1 MKQHKVEKLL
11 AGVLSISLAMGVSV
25 MPAFAAQVQGPPY
38 EDMSRVYL
46 TKNYELT
53 NTDTISPEETFTF
66 TIDPVTVTDASDDIT
81 PENMPM
87 PTIGTVSYLRGEAG
101 STTKTKEIKIDL
113 PEYDSVGVYTYIIHE
128 AAGNSAGVT
137 YYDDAILLRVTV
149 IEQDGKLRIAAV
161 HTEDPESTGEGK
173 KDDFD
178 DLYSAGELEVHKD
191 VEGIMGNKE
200 KYFKFTVQLTGE
212 EGKTYQD
219 SYAITGGSYDANPTS
234 IEIKPG
240 ETTEAT
246 FYLKDDDTIH
256 NENLPYGVEY
266 KVSETPV
273 ADYVTT
279 ETGTEGEVDAAVE
292 QANFTNTK
300 GGTVDAGVVLD
311 SAPYLFTL
319 TGAAGVG
326 LLLTLRRRHQK

>member
-1 MKQHKVEKLL
+1 MKQNKVEKLL

-25 MPAFAAQVQGPPY
+25 MPAFAASGETY
-38 EDMSRVYL
+38 ADMDSVVIK
-46 TKNYELT
+46 KNYELANEGT
-53 NTDTISPEETFTF
+53 FSPAETFSF
-66 TIDPVTVTDASDDIT
+66 DIEADNVTDASDDIT

-113 PEYDSVGVYTYIIHE
+113 PKYNSVGVYTYIIHE
-128 AAGNSAGVT
+128 VEGNSAGVT
-137 YYDDAILLRVTV
+137 YYGDAILLRVTV

-178 DLYSAGELEVHKD
+178 NLYSAGELEVHKA
-191 VEGIMGNKE
+191 VEGIMGNKD
-200 KYFKFTVQLTGE
+200 KYFEFTVQLTGE

-234 IEIKPG
+234 IKIRPG

-256 NENLPYGVEY
+256 IENLPYGVEY

-300 GGTVDAGVVLD
+300 GGIVDAGVVLD

>member
-1 MKQHKVEKLL
+1 MKQNKVEKLL

-25 MPAFAAQVQGPPY
+25 MPAFAASGETY
-38 EDMSRVYL
+38 ADMDSVVIK
-46 TKNYELT
+46 KNYELA
-53 NTDTISPEETFTF
+53 NTGTLSPEETFTF
-66 TIDPVTVTDASDDIT
+66 TIDPDTVTDASEGIEAADY
-81 PENMPM
+81 MPSVGDV
-87 PTIGTVSYLRGEAG
+87 TYAQGEAG
-101 STTKTKEIKIDL
+101 SANKTRQIEIQL

-137 YYDDAILLRVTV
+137 YYGDAILLRVTV

-178 DLYSAGELEVHKD
+178 NLYSAGELEVHKD
-191 VEGIMGNKE
+191 VEGIMGNKD
-200 KYFKFTVQLTGE
+200 KYFEFTVQLTGE

-219 SYAITGGSYDANPTS
+219 SYAITGGSYDANPDS
-234 IEIKPG
+234 IEIRPG

-256 NENLPYGVEY
+256 IENLPYGVEY

-279 ETGTEGEVDAAVE
+279 ETGTEGEVDEAVE

>member
-1 MKQHKVEKLL
+1 MKQNKAEKLL

-25 MPAFAAQVQGPPY
+25 MPAFAASGETY
-38 EDMSRVYL
+38 ADMDSVVIK
-46 TKNYELT
+46 KNYELANEGT
-53 NTDTISPEETFTF
+53 FSPAETFSF
-66 TIDPVTVTDASDDIT
+66 NIEADNVTDASDDIT

-87 PTIGTVSYLRGEAG
+87 ATIGTVSYRRGEAG

-128 AAGNSAGVT
+128 VAGHSAGVT
-137 YYDDAILLRVTV
+137 YYGDAILLRVTV

-178 DLYSAGELEVHKD
+178 NLYSAGELEVHKD
-191 VEGIMGNKE
+191 VEGIMGNKD
-200 KYFKFTVQLTGE
+200 KYFEFTVQLTGE

-219 SYAITGGSYDANPTS
+219 SYAITGGSYDANPAS

-240 ETTEAT
+240 ETTKAT
-246 FYLKDDDTIH
+246 FYLKDGDTIH
-256 NENLPYGVEY
+256 IENLPYGVEY

-279 ETGTEGEVDAAVE
+279 ETGIEGEVDEAVE

>member
-1 MKQHKVEKLL
+1 MKQNKVEKLL

-25 MPAFAAQVQGPPY
+25 MPAFAASGETY
-38 EDMSRVYL
+38 ADMDSVVIK
-46 TKNYELT
+46 KNYELANEGT
-53 NTDTISPEETFTF
+53 FSPAETFSF
-66 TIDPVTVTDASDDIT
+66 DIEADNVTDASDDIT

-113 PEYDSVGVYTYIIHE
+113 PKYNSVGVYTYIIHE

-178 DLYSAGELEVHKD
+178 NFYSAGELEVHKD

-200 KYFKFTVQLTGE
+200 KYFEFTVQLTGE

-234 IEIKPG
+234 IKIKPG

-246 FYLKDDDTIH
+246 FHLKDDDTIH
-256 NENLPYGVEY
+256 IENLPYGVEY

-279 ETGTEGEVDAAVE
+279 ETGTEGEVDEAVE

>member
-1 MKQHKVEKLL
+1 MKQNKAEKLL

-25 MPAFAAQVQGPPY
+25 MPAFAASGETY
-38 EDMSRVYL
+38 ADMDSVVIK
-46 TKNYELT
+46 KNYELANEGT
-53 NTDTISPEETFTF
+53 FSPAETFSF
-66 TIDPVTVTDASDDIT
+66 DIEADNVTDASDDIT

-87 PTIGTVSYLRGEAG
+87 PTVGTVSYLRGEAG
-101 STTKTKEIKIDL
+101 STTKTKQIEIQL
-113 PEYDSVGVYTYIIHE
+113 PKYDSVGVYTYIIHE
-128 AAGNSAGVT
+128 VAGNSAGVT
-137 YYDDAILLRVTV
+137 YYGDAILLRVTV

-178 DLYSAGELEVHKD
+178 NLYSAGELEVHKN

-240 ETTEAT
+240 ETTKAT
-246 FYLKDDDTIH
+246 FYLKDGDTIH
-256 NENLPYGVEY
+256 IENLPYGVEY

-279 ETGTEGEVDAAVE
+279 ETGTEGEVDEAVE

>member
-1 MKQHKVEKLL
+1 MKQNKAEKLL

-25 MPAFAAQVQGPPY
+25 MPAFAASGETY
-38 EDMSRVYL
+38 ADMDSVVIK
-46 TKNYELT
+46 KNYELANEGT
-53 NTDTISPEETFTF
+53 FSPAETFSF
-66 TIDPVTVTDASDDIT
+66 DIEADNVTDASDDIT
-81 PENMPM
+81 PENMPT

-101 STTKTKEIKIDL
+101 SASKTKKIEIKL

-137 YYDDAILLRVTV
+137 YYGDAILLRVTV

-178 DLYSAGELEVHKD
+178 NLYSAGKLEVRKD

-234 IEIKPG
+234 IKIRPG

-246 FYLKDDDTIH
+246 FYLKDGDTIH
-256 NENLPYGVEY
+256 IENLPYGVEY

-273 ADYVTT
+273 ADYATT
-279 ETGTEGEVDAAVE
+279 ETGTEGEVNEAVE

>member
-1 MKQHKVEKLL
+1 
-11 AGVLSISLAMGVSV
+11 
-25 MPAFAAQVQGPPY
+25 MPNVGDVTYAQ
-38 EDMSRVYL
+38 
-46 TKNYELT
+46 
-53 NTDTISPEETFTF
+53 
-66 TIDPVTVTDASDDIT
+66 
-81 PENMPM
+81 
-87 PTIGTVSYLRGEAG
+87 GEAG
-101 STTKTKEIKIDL
+101 SASKTKKIEIKL

-149 IEQDGKLRIAAV
+149 IEQDGKLYDFAALAR
-161 HTEDPESTGEGK
+161 TDAPESTGEGK

-219 SYAITGGSYDANPTS
+219 SYAITGGSYNANPDS

-256 NENLPYGVEY
+256 IENLPYGVEY

-279 ETGTEGEVDAAVE
+279 ETGTEGEVDGAVE

>member
-1 MKQHKVEKLL
+1 MKQNKLEKLL
-11 AGVLSISLAMGVSV
+11 AGVLSIALAMGVSV
-25 MPAFAAQVQGPPY
+25 MPAFAASGETY
-38 EDMSRVYL
+38 ADMDSVVIK
-46 TKNYELT
+46 KNYELANEGT
-53 NTDTISPEETFTF
+53 FSPAETFSF
-66 TIDPVTVTDASDDIT
+66 DIEADNVTDASDDIT

-87 PTIGTVSYLRGEAG
+87 PTIGTVRYLRGEAG

-113 PEYDSVGVYTYIIHE
+113 PKYNSVGVYTYIIHE
-128 AAGNSAGVT
+128 VAGNSAGVT
-137 YYDDAILLRVTV
+137 YYGDAILLRVTV

-178 DLYSAGELEVHKD
+178 NLYSAGKLEVHKD

-200 KYFKFTVQLTGE
+200 KYFEFTVQLTGE

-234 IEIKPG
+234 IKIRPG

-256 NENLPYGVEY
+256 IENLPYGVEY

-279 ETGTEGEVDAAVE
+279 ETGTEGEVDEAVE
-292 QANFTNTK
+292 QASFTNTK

>member
-1 MKQHKVEKLL
+1 MKQNKVEKLL

-25 MPAFAAQVQGPPY
+25 MPAFAASGETY
-38 EDMSRVYL
+38 ADMDSVVIK
-46 TKNYELT
+46 KNYELANEGT
-53 NTDTISPEETFTF
+53 FSPAETFSF
-66 TIDPVTVTDASDDIT
+66 DIEADNVTDASDDIT

-101 STTKTKEIKIDL
+101 SANKTKQIEIQL
-113 PEYDSVGVYTYIIHE
+113 PKYNSVGVYTYIIHE

-178 DLYSAGELEVHKD
+178 NLYSAGELEVHKD
-191 VEGIMGNKE
+191 VEGIMGNKD
-200 KYFKFTVQLTGE
+200 KYFEFTVQLTGE

-219 SYAITGGSYDANPTS
+219 SYAITGGSYDANPDS
-234 IEIKPG
+234 IEIRPG

-256 NENLPYGVEY
+256 IKNLPYGVEY

-279 ETGTEGEVDAAVE
+279 ETGTEGEVDGAVE

>member
-1 MKQHKVEKLL
+1 MKQNKAEKLL

-25 MPAFAAQVQGPPY
+25 MPAFAASGETY
-38 EDMSRVYL
+38 ADMDSVVIK
-46 TKNYELT
+46 KNYELANEGT
-53 NTDTISPEETFTF
+53 FSPAETFSF
-66 TIDPVTVTDASDDIT
+66 DIEADNVTDASDDIT

-87 PTIGTVSYLRGEAG
+87 PTIGTVSYRRGEAG

-128 AAGNSAGVT
+128 VAGHSAGVT
-137 YYDDAILLRVTV
+137 YYGDAILLRVTV

-178 DLYSAGELEVHKD
+178 NRYSAGELEVHKD
-191 VEGIMGNKE
+191 VEGIMGNKD
-200 KYFKFTVQLTGE
+200 KYFEFTVQLTGE

-219 SYAITGGSYDANPTS
+219 SYAITGGSYDANPAS
-234 IEIKPG
+234 IKIRPG

-246 FYLKDDDTIH
+246 FYLKDGDTIH
-256 NENLPYGVEY
+256 IENLPYGVEY

-279 ETGTEGEVDAAVE
+279 ETGTEGEVDEAVE

>member
-1 MKQHKVEKLL
+1 MKQNKAEKLL

-25 MPAFAAQVQGPPY
+25 MPAFAASGETY
-38 EDMSRVYL
+38 ADMDSVVIK
-46 TKNYELT
+46 KNYELANEGT
-53 NTDTISPEETFTF
+53 FSPAETFSF
-66 TIDPVTVTDASDDIT
+66 DIEADNVTDASDDIT

-113 PEYDSVGVYTYIIHE
+113 PEYESVGVYTYIIHE
-128 AAGNSAGVT
+128 VAGDSAGVT
-137 YYDDAILLRVTV
+137 YYGDAILLRVTV

-178 DLYSAGELEVHKD
+178 NLYSAGKLEVHKD
-191 VEGIMGNKE
+191 VEGIMGNKD
-200 KYFKFTVQLTGE
+200 KYFEFTVQLTGE

-219 SYAITGGSYDANPTS
+219 SYAITGGSYGANPTS
-234 IEIKPG
+234 IEIRPG

-256 NENLPYGVEY
+256 IENLPYGVEY

-273 ADYVTT
+273 ADCVTT
-279 ETGTEGEVDAAVE
+279 ETGTEGEVDEAVE

>member
-1 MKQHKVEKLL
+1 MKQNKVEKLL

-25 MPAFAAQVQGPPY
+25 MPAFAASGETY
-38 EDMSRVYL
+38 ADMDSVVIK
-46 TKNYELT
+46 KNYELANEGT
-53 NTDTISPEETFTF
+53 FSPAETFSF
-66 TIDPVTVTDASDDIT
+66 HIEADNVTDASDDIT
-81 PENMPM
+81 PENMPT
-87 PTIGTVSYLRGEAG
+87 PTIGTVSYAQGEAG
-101 STTKTKEIKIDL
+101 SANKTRQIEIQL
-113 PEYDSVGVYTYIIHE
+113 PKYDSVGVYTYIIHE

-137 YYDDAILLRVTV
+137 YYGDAILLRVTV

-178 DLYSAGELEVHKD
+178 NLYSAGKLEVHKD
-191 VEGIMGNKE
+191 VEGIMGNKD
-200 KYFKFTVQLTGE
+200 KYFEFRVQLTGE

-234 IEIKPG
+234 IKIRPG

-256 NENLPYGVEY
+256 IENLPYGVEY

-279 ETGTEGEVDAAVE
+279 ETGTEGKVDEAVE

>member
-1 MKQHKVEKLL
+1 MKQNKAEKLL

-25 MPAFAAQVQGPPY
+25 MPAFAASGETY
-38 EDMSRVYL
+38 ADMDSVVIK
-46 TKNYELT
+46 KNYELANEGT
-53 NTDTISPEETFTF
+53 FSPAETFSF
-66 TIDPVTVTDASDDIT
+66 DIEADNVTDASDDIT

-87 PTIGTVSYLRGEAG
+87 PTIGTVRYLRGEAG

-128 AAGNSAGVT
+128 VAGNSAGVT
-137 YYDDAILLRVTV
+137 YYGNAILLRVTV

-161 HTEDPESTGEGK
+161 HTEDPESAGEGK

-178 DLYSAGELEVHKD
+178 NRYSAGKLEVHKD

-219 SYAITGGSYDANPTS
+219 SYAITGGSYDANPDS

-246 FYLKDDDTIH
+246 FYLKDGDTIH
-256 NENLPYGVEY
+256 IENLPYGVEY
-266 KVSETPV
+266 QVSETPV

>member
-1 MKQHKVEKLL
+1 MKQNKAEKLL

-25 MPAFAAQVQGPPY
+25 MPAFAASGETY
-38 EDMSRVYL
+38 ADMDSVVIK
-46 TKNYELT
+46 KNYELANEGT
-53 NTDTISPEETFTF
+53 FSPAETFSF
-66 TIDPVTVTDASDDIT
+66 DIEADNVTDASDDIT

-87 PTIGTVSYLRGEAG
+87 PTIGTVRYLRGEAG

-128 AAGNSAGVT
+128 VEGNSAGVT
-137 YYDDAILLRVTV
+137 YYGNAILLRVTV

-173 KDDFD
+173 RDDFD
-178 DLYSAGELEVHKD
+178 NLYSAGELEVHKD
-191 VEGIMGNKE
+191 VEGIMGNKD
-200 KYFKFTVQLTGE
+200 KYFEFRVQLTGE

-219 SYAITGGSYDANPTS
+219 SYAITGGSYDANPDS
-234 IEIKPG
+234 IEIRPG

-256 NENLPYGVEY
+256 IENLPYGVEY

-279 ETGTEGEVDAAVE
+279 ETGTEGEVDEAVE

>member
-1 MKQHKVEKLL
+1 MKQNKVEKLL
-11 AGVLSISLAMGVSV
+11 AGVLSISLAMGVNV
-25 MPAFAAQVQGPPY
+25 MPAFAASGETY
-38 EDMSRVYL
+38 ADMDSVVIK
-46 TKNYELT
+46 KNYELANEGT
-53 NTDTISPEETFTF
+53 FSPAETFSF
-66 TIDPVTVTDASDDIT
+66 DIEADNVTDASDDIT

-137 YYDDAILLRVTV
+137 YYGDAILLRVTV

-178 DLYSAGELEVHKD
+178 NLYSAGELEVHKD
-191 VEGIMGNKE
+191 VEGIMGNKD
-200 KYFKFTVQLTGE
+200 KYFEFTVQLTGE

-256 NENLPYGVEY
+256 IKNLPYGVEY

-279 ETGTEGEVDAAVE
+279 ETGTEGEVDEAVE

>member
-1 MKQHKVEKLL
+1 MKQNKVEKLL
-11 AGVLSISLAMGVSV
+11 AGVLSISLAMGVNV
-25 MPAFAAQVQGPPY
+25 MPAFAASGETY
-38 EDMSRVYL
+38 ADMDSVVIK
-46 TKNYELT
+46 KNYELANEGT
-53 NTDTISPEETFTF
+53 FSPAETFSF
-66 TIDPVTVTDASDDIT
+66 DIEADNVTDASDDIT

-101 STTKTKEIKIDL
+101 STTKTKQIEIQL
-113 PEYDSVGVYTYIIHE
+113 PKYDSVGVYTYIIHE
-128 AAGNSAGVT
+128 VAGNSAGVT
-137 YYDDAILLRVTV
+137 YYGDAILLRVTV

-178 DLYSAGELEVHKD
+178 NLYSAGELEVHKD
-191 VEGIMGNKE
+191 VEGIMGNKD
-200 KYFKFTVQLTGE
+200 KYFEFTVQLTGE

-240 ETTEAT
+240 ETTKAT
-246 FYLKDDDTIH
+246 FYLKDGDTIH
-256 NENLPYGVEY
+256 IENLPYGVEY

-279 ETGTEGEVDAAVE
+279 ETGTEGEVDEAVE

>member
-1 MKQHKVEKLL
+1 MKQNKAEKLL

-25 MPAFAAQVQGPPY
+25 MPAFAASGETY
-38 EDMSRVYL
+38 ADMDSVVIK
-46 TKNYELT
+46 KNYELA
-53 NTDTISPEETFTF
+53 NTGTLSPEETFTF
-66 TIDPVTVTDASDDIT
+66 TIDPGTVTDASEGIDAADY
-81 PENMPM
+81 MPIVGDV
-87 PTIGTVSYLRGEAG
+87 TYAQGEAG
-101 STTKTKEIKIDL
+101 SASKTKKIEIKL

-137 YYDDAILLRVTV
+137 YYGDAILLRVTV

-173 KDDFD
+173 RDDFD
-178 DLYSAGELEVHKD
+178 NLYSAGELEVHKD

-200 KYFKFTVQLTGE
+200 KYFEFRVQLTGE

-219 SYAITGGSYDANPTS
+219 SYAITGGSYDANPAS

-246 FYLKDDDTIH
+246 FYLKDGDTIH
-256 NENLPYGVEY
+256 IENLPYGVEY

-279 ETGTEGEVDAAVE
+279 ETGTEGEVDGAVE

-319 TGAAGVG
+319 TGAAGIG

>member
-1 MKQHKVEKLL
+1 MKQNKVGKLL

-25 MPAFAAQVQGPPY
+25 MPAFAASGETY
-38 EDMSRVYL
+38 ADMDSVVIK
-46 TKNYELT
+46 KNYELA

-66 TIDPVTVTDASDDIT
+66 TIDPVTVTDASDDIDAADYRPIVGDVT
-81 PENMPM
+81 
-87 PTIGTVSYLRGEAG
+87 YAQGEAG
-101 STTKTKEIKIDL
+101 STSKTKKIEIKL

-128 AAGNSAGVT
+128 VAGNSAGVT
-137 YYDDAILLRVTV
+137 YYGDAILLRVTV

-178 DLYSAGELEVHKD
+178 NLYSAGELEVHKD

-200 KYFKFTVQLTGE
+200 KYFEFTVQLTGE

-234 IEIKPG
+234 IKIKPG

-256 NENLPYGVEY
+256 IENLPYGVEY

>member
-1 MKQHKVEKLL
+1 MKQNKIEKLL

-25 MPAFAAQVQGPPY
+25 MPAFAASGETY
-38 EDMSRVYL
+38 ADMDSVVIK
-46 TKNYELT
+46 KNYELA

-66 TIDPVTVTDASDDIT
+66 TIDPVTVTDASEGIEAADYRPIVGDVT
-81 PENMPM
+81 
-87 PTIGTVSYLRGEAG
+87 YAQGEAG
-101 STTKTKEIKIDL
+101 SASKTKKIEIKL

-219 SYAITGGSYDANPTS
+219 SYAITGGSYNANPDS

-256 NENLPYGVEY
+256 IENLPYGVEY

-279 ETGTEGEVDAAVE
+279 ETGTEGEVDGAVE

>member
-1 MKQHKVEKLL
+1 MKQNKIEKLL

-25 MPAFAAQVQGPPY
+25 MPAFAASGETY
-38 EDMSRVYL
+38 ADMDSVVIK
-46 TKNYELT
+46 KNYELA

-66 TIDPVTVTDASDDIT
+66 TIDPVTVTDASEGIEAADYRPIVGDVT
-81 PENMPM
+81 
-87 PTIGTVSYLRGEAG
+87 YAQGEAG
-101 STTKTKEIKIDL
+101 SASKTKKIEIKL

-128 AAGNSAGVT
+128 VEGNSAGVT
-137 YYDDAILLRVTV
+137 YYGDAILLRVTV

-178 DLYSAGELEVHKD
+178 NLYSAGELEVHKD
-191 VEGIMGNKE
+191 VEGIMGNKD

-219 SYAITGGSYDANPTS
+219 SYAITGGSYDANPDS
-234 IEIKPG
+234 IKIRPG

-256 NENLPYGVEY
+256 IENLPYGVEY

>member
-1 MKQHKVEKLL
+1 MKQNKVEKLL

-25 MPAFAAQVQGPPY
+25 MPAFAASGETY
-38 EDMSRVYL
+38 ADMDSVVIK
-46 TKNYELT
+46 KNYELANEGT
-53 NTDTISPEETFTF
+53 FSPAETFSF
-66 TIDPVTVTDASDDIT
+66 DIEADNVTDASDDIT

-128 AAGNSAGVT
+128 VAGNSAGVT
-137 YYDDAILLRVTV
+137 YYGDAILLRVTV

-178 DLYSAGELEVHKD
+178 NLYSAGELEVHKD
-191 VEGIMGNKE
+191 VEGIMGNKD
-200 KYFKFTVQLTGE
+200 KYFEFTVQLTGE

-219 SYAITGGSYDANPTS
+219 SYAITGGSYDANPAS

-240 ETTEAT
+240 ETTKAT
-246 FYLKDDDTIH
+246 FYLKDGDTIH
-256 NENLPYGVEY
+256 IENLPYGVEY

-279 ETGTEGEVDAAVE
+279 ETGTEGEVDEAVE

>member
-1 MKQHKVEKLL
+1 MKQNKVEKLL

-25 MPAFAAQVQGPPY
+25 MPAFAASGETY
-38 EDMSRVYL
+38 ADMDSVVIK
-46 TKNYELT
+46 KNYELANEGT
-53 NTDTISPEETFTF
+53 FSPAETFSF
-66 TIDPVTVTDASDDIT
+66 DIEADNVTDASDDIT

-128 AAGNSAGVT
+128 VEGNSAGVT
-137 YYDDAILLRVTV
+137 YYGDAILLRVTV

-178 DLYSAGELEVHKD
+178 DRYSAGELEVHKD
-191 VEGIMGNKE
+191 VEGIMGNKD

-219 SYAITGGSYDANPTS
+219 SYAITGGSYDANPDS
-234 IEIKPG
+234 IEIRPG

-256 NENLPYGVEY
+256 IENLPYGVEY

-279 ETGTEGEVDAAVE
+279 ETGTEGEVDEAVE

>member
-1 MKQHKVEKLL
+1 MKQNKAEKLL
-11 AGVLSISLAMGVSV
+11 AAVLSIALAMGVSV
-25 MPAFAAQVQGPPY
+25 MPAFAASGETY
-38 EDMSRVYL
+38 ADMDSVVI
-46 TKNYELT
+46 TKNYELANEGT
-53 NTDTISPEETFTF
+53 FSPAETFSF
-66 TIDPVTVTDASDDIT
+66 DIEADNVTDASDDIT

-113 PEYDSVGVYTYIIHE
+113 PKYNSVGVYTYIIHE
-128 AAGNSAGVT
+128 AAGSSAGVT
-137 YYDDAILLRVTV
+137 YYGDAILLRVTV

-234 IEIKPG
+234 IKIKPG

-256 NENLPYGVEY
+256 IKNLPYGVEY

-279 ETGTEGEVDAAVE
+279 ETGTEGEVDGAVE

>member
-1 MKQHKVEKLL
+1 MKQNKAEKLL
-11 AGVLSISLAMGVSV
+11 AGVLSIALAMGVSV
-25 MPAFAAQVQGPPY
+25 MPAFAASGETY
-38 EDMSRVYL
+38 ADMDSVVIK
-46 TKNYELT
+46 KNYELANEGT
-53 NTDTISPEETFTF
+53 FSPAETFSF
-66 TIDPVTVTDASDDIT
+66 DIEADNVTDASDDIT

-137 YYDDAILLRVTV
+137 YYGDAILLRVTV

-173 KDDFD
+173 RDDFD

-200 KYFKFTVQLTGE
+200 KYFEFTVQLTGE

-234 IEIKPG
+234 IKIKPG

-256 NENLPYGVEY
+256 IENLPYGVEY

>member
-1 MKQHKVEKLL
+1 MKQNKVEKLL

-25 MPAFAAQVQGPPY
+25 MPAFAASGETY
-38 EDMSRVYL
+38 ADMDSVVIK
-46 TKNYELT
+46 KNYELANEGT
-53 NTDTISPEETFTF
+53 FSPAETFSF
-66 TIDPVTVTDASDDIT
+66 DIEADNVTDASDDIT

-113 PEYDSVGVYTYIIHE
+113 PEYESVGVYTYIIHE

-137 YYDDAILLRVTV
+137 YYGDAILLRVTV

-173 KDDFD
+173 RDDFD
-178 DLYSAGELEVHKD
+178 NLYSAGELEVHKD
-191 VEGIMGNKE
+191 VEGIMGNKD

-219 SYAITGGSYDANPTS
+219 SYAITGGSYDANPDS
-234 IEIKPG
+234 IEIRPG

-256 NENLPYGVEY
+256 IENLPYGVEY

-279 ETGTEGEVDAAVE
+279 ETGTEGEVNAAVE

>member
-1 MKQHKVEKLL
+1 MKQNKAEKLL

-25 MPAFAAQVQGPPY
+25 MPAFAASGETY
-38 EDMSRVYL
+38 ADMDSVVIK
-46 TKNYELT
+46 KNYELANEGT
-53 NTDTISPEETFTF
+53 FSPAETFSF
-66 TIDPVTVTDASDDIT
+66 DIEADNVTDASDDIT

-87 PTIGTVSYLRGEAG
+87 PTIGTVRYLRGEAG

-113 PEYDSVGVYTYIIHE
+113 PKYDSVGVYTYIIHE

-137 YYDDAILLRVTV
+137 YYGDAILLRVTV

-173 KDDFD
+173 RDDFD
-178 DLYSAGELEVHKD
+178 NFYSAGELEVHKD
-191 VEGIMGNKE
+191 VEGIMGNKD
-200 KYFKFTVQLTGE
+200 KYFEFTVQLTGE

-219 SYAITGGSYDANPTS
+219 SYAITGGSYDANPAS
-234 IEIKPG
+234 IKIKPG

-246 FYLKDDDTIH
+246 FYLKDGDTIH
-256 NENLPYGVEY
+256 IENLPYGVEY
-266 KVSETPV
+266 QVSETPV

-279 ETGTEGEVDAAVE
+279 ETGTEGEVDEAVE

-300 GGTVDAGVVLD
+300 GGTVDAGVALE

>member
-1 MKQHKVEKLL
+1 MKQNKAEKLL

-25 MPAFAAQVQGPPY
+25 MPAFAASGETY
-38 EDMSRVYL
+38 ADMDSVVIK
-46 TKNYELT
+46 KNYELA

-66 TIDPVTVTDASDDIT
+66 TIDPVTVTDASEGIEAADYRPIVGDVT
-81 PENMPM
+81 
-87 PTIGTVSYLRGEAG
+87 YAQGEAG
-101 STTKTKEIKIDL
+101 SASKTKKIEIKL

-128 AAGNSAGVT
+128 VEGNSAGVT
-137 YYDDAILLRVTV
+137 YYGDAILLRVTV

-178 DLYSAGELEVHKD
+178 NLYSAGKLEVHKD
-191 VEGIMGNKE
+191 VEGIMGNKD

-219 SYAITGGSYDANPTS
+219 SYAITGGSYDANPDS
-234 IEIKPG
+234 IEIRPG

-256 NENLPYGVEY
+256 IENLPYGVEY

-273 ADYVTT
+273 ADYATT

>member
-1 MKQHKVEKLL
+1 MKQNKVEKLL
-11 AGVLSISLAMGVSV
+11 AGVLSIALAMGVSV
-25 MPAFAAQVQGPPY
+25 MPAFAASGETY
-38 EDMSRVYL
+38 ADMDSVVIK
-46 TKNYELT
+46 KNYELANEGT
-53 NTDTISPEETFTF
+53 FSPAETFSF
-66 TIDPVTVTDASDDIT
+66 DIEADNVTDASDDIT

-137 YYDDAILLRVTV
+137 YYGDAILLRVTV

-178 DLYSAGELEVHKD
+178 NFYSAGELEVHKD

-200 KYFKFTVQLTGE
+200 KYFEFRVQLTGE

-219 SYAITGGSYDANPTS
+219 SYAITGGSYGANPAS

-246 FYLKDDDTIH
+246 FYLKDGDTIH
-256 NENLPYGVEY
+256 IENLPYGVEY

-279 ETGTEGEVDAAVE
+279 EKWMGRSSRQASPTPRAAPWMPVWCWT
-292 QANFTNTK
+292 AHPIS
-300 GGTVDAGVVLD
+300 L
-311 SAPYLFTL
+311 P
-319 TGAAGVG
+319 
-326 LLLTLRRRHQK
+326 